1 MIIVRSKWPRRLEL
15 ALWSVGLILLGVAAA
30 STTTRWH
37 YQEQQERALFD
48 RGPAVSP
55 AAAAPSRAAAEPLPQ
70 SQSPIANIRDLI
82 PQIAHREI
90 AQPLKRLTP
99 PADPT
104 AIGRIEIPRLGLRAI
119 VKEGGDDD
127 TLERAVGLLPGS
139 AHPGESG
146 NIVLAG
152 HRDTFFWPLQ
162 DIERGDQIRIVEPQQ
177 TYRYRVDSIRVVDP
191 NETSALTSKGVEELT
206 LVTCYPFR
214 YVGPA
219 PQRFI
224 VSATRLE

>member
-1 MIIVRSKWPRRLEL
+1 MIIVRSKKWLRRLEL
-15 ALWSVGLILLGVAAA
+15 ALWSVGLVLFGVAAA
-30 STTTRWH
+30 STATRWH

-55 AAAAPSRAAAEPLPQ
+55 VHVPVEEL
-70 SQSPIANIRDLI
+70 
-82 PQIAHREI
+82 PQIAQPAV
-90 AQPLKRLTP
+90 AQPKKQTP

-104 AIGRIEIPRLGLRAI
+104 AIGRIEIPRLGLKAI

-139 AHPGESG
+139 AHPGQSG

-162 DIERGDQIRIVEPQQ
+162 DIERGDQIRIVLPHE

-191 NETSALTSKGVEELT
+191 AETSALASKGVEELT

-214 YVGPA
+214 YVGAA
-219 PQRFI
+219 PRRFI
-224 VSATRLE
+224 VSATRLD

>member
-1 MIIVRSKWPRRLEL
+1 MMIAGSKWLRRLEL
-15 ALWSVGLILLGVAAA
+15 VLWSVGLVLFGVAAA
-30 STTTRWH
+30 STATRRH
-37 YQEQQERALFD
+37 YQQQQERALFD
-48 RGPAVSP
+48 RGPAVS
-55 AAAAPSRAAAEPLPQ
+55 APHVQPPVAG
-70 SQSPIANIRDLI
+70 ITKLI
-82 PQIAHREI
+82 PQV
-90 AQPLKRLTP
+90 AQPKKPTP
-99 PADPT
+99 PADPI

-139 AHPGESG
+139 VHPGQSG

-162 DIERGDQIRIVEPQQ
+162 DIERGDQIRIVLPQR

-191 NETSALTSKGVEELT
+191 DETSALASTGVEELT

-224 VSATRLE
+224 VSATRRD

>member
-1 MIIVRSKWPRRLEL
+1 MIIVRSKRWRRLEL
-15 ALWSVGLILLGVAAA
+15 TLWSVGLVLFGVAGA
-30 STTTRWH
+30 STATRWH

-48 RGPAVSP
+48 GGPAVSRVVVSP
-55 AAAAPSRAAAEPLPQ
+55 VHAPVEQLPRAQ
-70 SQSPIANIRDLI
+70 STVADIKNLI
-82 PQIAHREI
+82 PQIA
-90 AQPLKRLTP
+90 QPALGQSKHVTP
-99 PADPT
+99 RADPT

-139 AHPGESG
+139 AHPGQSG
-146 NIVLAG
+146 NMVLAG

-162 DIERGDQIRIVEPQQ
+162 DIERGDQIRIVLPHE
-177 TYRYRVDSIRVVDP
+177 TFRYRVDSIRVVDAD
-191 NETSALTSKGVEELT
+191 EKSALASKGVEELT
-206 LVTCYPFR
+206 LVTCYPFT

-219 PQRFI
+219 PRRFI

>member
-1 MIIVRSKWPRRLEL
+1 MTRGSKWWRRLEL
-15 ALWSVGLILLGVAAA
+15 TLWSVGLVLFGVAAS
-30 STTTRWH
+30 STATRWH
-37 YQEQQERALFD
+37 YQQQQERALFD
-48 RGPAVSP
+48 GGPAVSAVKMP
-55 AAAAPSRAAAEPLPQ
+55 VEHLPQAPSPVAEITQPTIAKPRKHT
-70 SQSPIANIRDLI
+70 SPA
-82 PQIAHREI
+82 
-90 AQPLKRLTP
+90 
-99 PADPT
+99 ADPT
-104 AIGRIEIPRLGLRAI
+104 ALGRIEIPRLGLRAI
-119 VKEGGDDD
+119 VKEGGDDA

-139 AHPGESG
+139 AHPGQSG

-162 DIERGDQIRIVEPQQ
+162 DIERGDQIRIVLPQQ

-191 NETSALTSKGVEELT
+191 TETSALASKGVEELT

-224 VSATRLE
+224 VSATRLD

>member
-1 MIIVRSKWPRRLEL
+1 MKIVRSKKWWRRLEL
-15 ALWSVGLILLGVAAA
+15 ALWSVGLVLFGVAAS
-30 STTTRWH
+30 STVTRWH
-37 YQEQQERALFD
+37 YQQQQERALFA

-55 AAAAPSRAAAEPLPQ
+55 VRMPAEQLPHV
-70 SQSPIANIRDLI
+70 QSPIAGITNLI
-82 PQIAHREI
+82 PQIAQPAV
-90 AQPLKRLTP
+90 AQVKQRIP

-119 VKEGGDDD
+119 VKEGGDED

-139 AHPGESG
+139 AHPGQTG

-162 DIERGDQIRIVEPQQ
+162 DIERGDQIRIVLPQQ
-177 TYRYRVDSIRVVDP
+177 TYRYRVDSIQVVDP
-191 NETSALTSKGVEELT
+191 AETSALASKGVEELT

-224 VSATRLE
+224 VSATRLD

>member
-1 MIIVRSKWPRRLEL
+1 MIIVRSKWLRRLEL
-15 ALWSVGLILLGVAAA
+15 ALWSVGLVLFGGAAA
-30 STTTRWH
+30 STATRWH

-55 AAAAPSRAAAEPLPQ
+55 MNVPPAAG
-70 SQSPIANIRDLI
+70 ITTLI
-82 PQIAHREI
+82 PQVAPPAV
-90 AQPLKRLTP
+90 AQPKKPTPP

-104 AIGRIEIPRLGLRAI
+104 AIGRIEIPRLGLKAI

-139 AHPGESG
+139 AHPGQSG

-162 DIERGDQIRIVEPQQ
+162 DIERGDQIRIVLPQR

-191 NETSALTSKGVEELT
+191 EEAAALASKGVEELT

-224 VSATRLE
+224 VSATRRD

>member
-1 MIIVRSKWPRRLEL
+1 MVVSNGFAVVGPRFIERGID
-15 ALWSVGLILLGVAAA
+15 ALR
-30 STTTRWH
+30 TH
-37 YQEQQERALFD
+37 
-48 RGPAVSP
+48 
-55 AAAAPSRAAAEPLPQ
+55 APFHEVQ
-70 SQSPIANIRDLI
+70 
-82 PQIAHREI
+82 
-90 AQPLKRLTP
+90 
-99 PADPT
+99 
-104 AIGRIEIPRLGLRAI
+104 
-119 VKEGGDDD
+119 V
-127 TLERAVGLLPGS
+127 AVGLLPGS
-139 AHPGESG
+139 AHPGQSG

-162 DIERGDQIRIVEPQQ
+162 DIERGDQIRIVEPQR

-191 NETSALTSKGVEELT
+191 NETSALASKGVEELT

>member
-1 MIIVRSKWPRRLEL
+1 MIARSKWLRRLEL
-15 ALWSVGLILLGVAAA
+15 ALWSVGLVLFGVAAA
-30 STTTRWH
+30 STATRWH
-37 YQEQQERALFD
+37 YQYQQERALFD

-55 AAAAPSRAAAEPLPQ
+55 VKMPVEQLPHM
-70 SQSPIANIRDLI
+70 QSPVA
-82 PQIAHREI
+82 EI
-90 AQPLKRLTP
+90 TTLLPKKQTP
-99 PADPT
+99 TADPT
-104 AIGRIEIPRLGLRAI
+104 AIGRIEIPRLGLKAI

-139 AHPGESG
+139 AHPGQSG

-162 DIERGDQIRIVEPQQ
+162 DIERGDQIRIVLPQQ

-191 NETSALTSKGVEELT
+191 AETSALASKGVEELT

>member
-1 MIIVRSKWPRRLEL
+1 MIARSKWLRRLEL
-15 ALWSVGLILLGVAAA
+15 ALWSVGLVLFGVAAA
-30 STTTRWH
+30 STATRWH

-55 AAAAPSRAAAEPLPQ
+55 VKMPGEELPHGQ
-70 SQSPIANIRDLI
+70 SLVADITKLI
-82 PQIAHREI
+82 PQPE
-90 AQPLKRLTP
+90 KRTP

-119 VKEGGDDD
+119 VKEGGDEE

-139 AHPGESG
+139 AHPGQRG

-162 DIERGDQIRIVEPQQ
+162 DIERGDQIRIVLPQQ
-177 TYRYRVDSIRVVDP
+177 TYRYRVDSIRVVD
-191 NETSALTSKGVEELT
+191 
-206 LVTCYPFR
+206 
-214 YVGPA
+214 
-219 PQRFI
+219 
-224 VSATRLE
+224 

>member
-1 MIIVRSKWPRRLEL
+1 MIIVRSKWLRRLEL
-15 ALWSVGLILLGVAAA
+15 ALWSVGLVLFGVAAA
-30 STTTRWH
+30 SIATRWH

-55 AAAAPSRAAAEPLPQ
+55 VAVSPINEPVEQLPHV
-70 SQSPIANIRDLI
+70 QSPVAGITKLI
-82 PQIAHREI
+82 PQIAQPAV
-90 AQPLKRLTP
+90 AQPKKPTP

-104 AIGRIEIPRLGLRAI
+104 AIGRIEIPRLGLKAI

-139 AHPGESG
+139 AHPGQSG

-162 DIERGDQIRIVEPQQ
+162 DIERGDQIRIVLPQR

-191 NETSALTSKGVEELT
+191 DEASALASKGVEELT

-224 VSATRLE
+224 VSATRRD